1 MGKAAQPETVMKKGN
16 RRMEVQIDDRQGKH
30 RISKKK
36 IRQKARAILN
46 ALGYPDAELSILI
59 VDDQQIARLNQQYL
73 NREGPTNVIAFAMQ
87 EGPFTEIA
95 PDLLGDVV
103 ISVETA
109 RREAKTA
116 DLDRAIYFDQL
127 LIHGILHLLGYDH
140 ENDTPEAHK
149 MEQKA
154 NEILE
159 FIKLQP
165 AS

>member
-1 MGKAAQPETVMKKGN
+1 MK
-16 RRMEVQIDDRQGKH
+16 VQIENRQGKH

-36 IRQKARAILN
+36 IQQKARAILS
-46 ALGYPDAELSILI
+46 ALDYPDAELSILI

-73 NREGPTNVIAFAMQ
+73 NRKGPTNVIAFAMQ
-87 EGPFTEIA
+87 EGPFVEIA

-103 ISVETA
+103 ISAESA
-109 RREAKTA
+109 HREAKSA
-116 DLDRAIYFDQL
+116 DLSTAVYFDQL

-140 ENDTPEAHK
+140 ENDKFEADK

-159 FIKLQP
+159 FIKSQP
-165 AS
+165 AF